1 MPKKVQKKNAA
12 ILRRFNHFMQTKT
25 RELYSP
31 VLSLL
36 ASSMPF
42 AVADMIFKSVSLI
55 VSSMVS
61 SWRRRVDFSCSR
73 SGKKN
78 WSTDTSSK
86 VTSSYKICKL
96 GCCPLFSM
104 DAIYRG
110 AIFSVSANWW
120 YSLCF
125 SCCFNGL
132 PESLKI
138 EFFFILLHNYFTQLH
153 FTVPLFFEI
162 WLHIS

>member
-1 MPKKVQKKNAA
+1 MLPLFPDSILPIYVSISSTLPNKQFSTDAPQDGRAKIRKRVLFSYACYETLSLTTYNTGNGKFDELSQKKNAA

-61 SWRRRVDFSCSR
+61 S
-73 SGKKN
+73 
-78 WSTDTSSK
+78 
-86 VTSSYKICKL
+86 
-96 GCCPLFSM
+96 
-104 DAIYRG
+104 
-110 AIFSVSANWW
+110 
-120 YSLCF
+120 
-125 SCCFNGL
+125 
-132 PESLKI
+132 
-138 EFFFILLHNYFTQLH
+138 
-153 FTVPLFFEI
+153 
-162 WLHIS
+162 